1 MTAKPISARKKTSM
15 ALFFIKASYRFY
27 QQSKKFEE
35 ENKSPNEDFNA
46 QIIGGIISAAS
57 FIECFI
63 NEVYTDIYEGH
74 YLPYR
79 KIEKEKLELIEKMW
93 NRGIPRTA
101 RYSTL
106 DKYDIFIDLV
116 GAEPF
121 NKGKHPY
128 QDAIILIEA
137 RNELVHFEPHWITLK
152 GINCGFPSKPHK
164 FESKFKGR
172 FEPTKFHKGNQF
184 SFPHYCF
191 SSDCLR
197 WAFNSAK
204 EIAVDFSKR
213 TNSDNILND
222 IDWQEVK

>member
-1 MTAKPISARKKTSM
+1 M

-106 DKYDIFIDLV
+106 DK
-116 GAEPF
+116 
-121 NKGKHPY
+121 
-128 QDAIILIEA
+128 
-137 RNELVHFEPHWITLK
+137 
-152 GINCGFPSKPHK
+152 
-164 FESKFKGR
+164 
-172 FEPTKFHKGNQF
+172 
-184 SFPHYCF
+184 
-191 SSDCLR
+191 
-197 WAFNSAK
+197 
-204 EIAVDFSKR
+204 
-213 TNSDNILND
+213 
-222 IDWQEVK
+222 